1 MRIATAVL
9 HKNTVVGGIAT
20 VTTDIFAPS
29 QMSMEDQTE
38 VPLDSAPA
46 SPVVPAMRRRRVVAP
61 RGRFGID
68 ELAQIVGSRRQR
80 DIKRSTNF
88 MPGAFEEWNSK
99 QPKGKYWGGYQDV
112 DDDGYAHEFVVRRG
126 DSEGPMI
133 AVNGYTTKGSDWPMR
148 SLYYEK
154 YPTRDDRAELPQ
166 QNRMRYAVGTI
177 YEPDYENGL
186 TIKKWGI
193 EPGSENDVRRGWR
206 EKWRMNVRYP
216 KNLSPYQGFNKY
228 IMQPAIDHA
237 ITTIAQ
243 SRGLDKATY
252 KKKLYKK
259 VGVGTFSKLIKL
271 YYDKSVN
278 DVIFEKLSKSKEYE
292 SLQKQFEFMK
302 QQYDPYYE
310 FKMEDFYNWY
320 IKQKAVKTEAADLV
334 TDFLADLDKN
344 VDKVAKGLVGIITRL
359 ESGDNVHSS
368 MLDSSTSFGI

>member
-9 HKNTVVGGIAT
+9 HKNTVVGGIAS

-61 RGRFGID
+61 RSRIGIN

-80 DIKRSTNF
+80 DIKRSSNF
-88 MPGAFEEWNSK
+88 MPGAFYEWNDK

-112 DDDGYAHEFVVRRG
+112 DDDGLAHEFVVRRG
-126 DSEGPMI
+126 GEDGPMI
-133 AVNGYTTKGSDWPMR
+133 AVNGYTTKGSNWPMR
-148 SLYYEK
+148 SLYYER
-154 YPTRDDRAELPQ
+154 YPTRKERANLPQ
-166 QNRMRYAVGTI
+166 QNRMKFAIGTI
-177 YEPDYENGL
+177 YEPDYEEGL

-193 EPGSENDVRRGWR
+193 EPGSENDDRRDWR
-206 EKWRMNVRYP
+206 ESWGMNVRYP

-237 ITTIAQ
+237 IGTIAK
-243 SRGLDKATY
+243 SKRIEKATY
-252 KKKLYKK
+252 KRNLYKK
-259 VGVGTFSKLIKL
+259 VGVGTFSKLVKL

-278 DVIFEKLSKSKEYE
+278 DVIFDKLSKSEQYE

-320 IKQKAVKTEAADLV
+320 IKQKDVKTEAANLV
-334 TDFLADLDKN
+334 TSFLADLDTN
-344 VDKVAKGLVGIITRL
+344 VDKVAKGLVDIITRL
-359 ESGDNVHSS
+359 ESGAPVDSS

>member
-1 MRIATAVL
+1 ML

-61 RGRFGID
+61 RSRIGIN

-80 DIKRSTNF
+80 DIKRSSNF
-88 MPGAFEEWNSK
+88 MPGAFNVWNAK
-99 QPKGKYWGGYQDV
+99 QPEGRYWGGYQDV
-112 DDDGYAHEFVVRRG
+112 DDDGLADEFVVRRG
-126 DSEGPMI
+126 GSQGNII
-133 AVNGYTTKGSDWPMR
+133 AINGYTTKRSDWPMR
-148 SLYYEK
+148 SLYYEY
-154 YPTRDDRAELPQ
+154 YPTREMRADLPQ
-166 QNRMRYAVGTI
+166 QNRMKFAVGTI
-177 YEPDYENGL
+177 YEPDYEDGL

-193 EPGSENDVRRGWR
+193 EPGSENDDRRDWR
-206 EKWRMNVRYP
+206 ESWGMNVRYP

-237 ITTIAQ
+237 IGDIAK
-243 SRGLDKATY
+243 SRKLPKATY
-252 KKKLYKK
+252 KKKLYQK
-259 VGVGTFSKLIKL
+259 VGVGTFSKLVKL

-278 DVIFEKLSKSKEYE
+278 DVIFDNLSKSKEYE
-292 SLQKQFEFMK
+292 SLQQQFEFMK
-302 QQYDPYYE
+302 QQYNPFYE

-320 IKQKAVKTEAADLV
+320 IKQKDVKTEAANLV
-334 TDFLADLDKN
+334 TNFLADLDKN

-359 ESGDNVHSS
+359 ESGAPVDSS